1 MVQLLRRRLPS
12 GIVGAVF
19 GSKVVVDDLVKRDN
33 VQTVIAIAIGR
44 GGLFAVVMQSEL
56 DRVLAVA

>member
-1 MVQLLRRRLPS
+1 
-12 GIVGAVF
+12 VGAVF